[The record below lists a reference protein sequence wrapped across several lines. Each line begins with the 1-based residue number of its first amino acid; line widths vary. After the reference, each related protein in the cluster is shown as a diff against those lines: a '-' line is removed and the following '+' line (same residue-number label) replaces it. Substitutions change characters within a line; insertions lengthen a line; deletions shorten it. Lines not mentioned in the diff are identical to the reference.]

1 MPMSDTEMFA
11 DVMAMLVVLA
21 VLVEGLETTTPGSK
35 KVLAETIQD
44 AIKGLPDQDS
54 PHGVKETLQ
63 TFHRFI
69 TRSEPLEMLFH

>member
-1 MPMSDTEMFA
+1 MTDTPMYSG
-11 DVMAMLVVLA
+11 VLAMLVVLA
-21 VLVEGLETTTPGSK
+21 VLVEGLETTTPGIK

-63 TFHRFI
+63 TFHNFI
-69 TRSEPLEMLFH
+69 TRDDPMEMLFH